1 MLRVAF
7 RTVLVL
13 SLTFLAILKGTSSRI
28 PPAYVKALSYWL
40 LFSGLM
46 ALGFLVYSAVKAAT
60 DARNRR
66 LYLRDAML
74 AIVWIIFW
82 LLSLSK

>member
-13 SLTFLAILKGTSSRI
+13 TLALLAILKGTSTRV
-28 PPAYVKALSYWL
+28 PPAYLKAFSYWL

-46 ALGFLVYSAVKAAT
+46 AVAFLVYSAVKAAR

-74 AIVWIIFW
+74 AIVWVIFW